1 VLRIL
6 LSQTLNF
13 NYISKKLL
21 IMEQEKALKVLLE
34 VALVAQAKGILSLDD
49 AVVVKE
55 AFDVIV
61 KTLPQEEPVEKET
74 VFSDDVQKD

>member
-1 VLRIL
+1 
-6 LSQTLNF
+6 
-13 NYISKKLL
+13 
-21 IMEQEKALKVLLE
+21 MEQEKALKVLLE

-55 AFDVIV
+55 AFDTIV
-61 KTLPQEEPVEKET
+61 KTLPQEEPVEVET

>member
-1 VLRIL
+1 VLKIL

>member
-1 VLRIL
+1 
-6 LSQTLNF
+6 
-13 NYISKKLL
+13 
-21 IMEQEKALKVLLE
+21 MENEKALKVLLE

-61 KTLPQEEPVEKET
+61 KTLPQEETVVEEA
-74 VFSDDVQKD
+74 VVADDVQEN

>member
-61 KTLPQEEPVEKET
+61 KTLPQEEPVVEEA
-74 VFSDDVQKD
+74 VVADDVQEN

>member
-1 VLRIL
+1 
-6 LSQTLNF
+6 
-13 NYISKKLL
+13 
-21 IMEQEKALKVLLE
+21 MEQEKALKVLLE

-61 KTLPQEEPVEKET
+61 KTLPQEPVEQET

>member
-1 VLRIL
+1 
-6 LSQTLNF
+6 
-13 NYISKKLL
+13 
-21 IMEQEKALKVLLE
+21 MEQEKALKVLLE

-61 KTLPQEEPVEKET
+61 KTLPQEEPVVEEA
-74 VFSDDVQKD
+74 VVADDVQEN

>member
-1 VLRIL
+1 
-6 LSQTLNF
+6 
-13 NYISKKLL
+13 
-21 IMEQEKALKVLLE
+21 MENEKALKVLLE

-61 KTLPQEEPVEKET
+61 KTLPQEETVVEEA
-74 VFSDDVQKD
+74 VVEDDVQEN

>member
-1 VLRIL
+1 
-6 LSQTLNF
+6 
-13 NYISKKLL
+13 
-21 IMEQEKALKVLLE
+21 MEQEKALKVLLE

-61 KTLPQEEPVEKET
+61 KTLPQEEPVVEEA
-74 VFSDDVQKD
+74 VVEDDVQEN

>member
-1 VLRIL
+1 
-6 LSQTLNF
+6 
-13 NYISKKLL
+13 
-21 IMEQEKALKVLLE
+21 MEQEKALKVLLE

-61 KTLPQEEPVEKET
+61 KTLPQEEPVVEEA
-74 VFSDDVQKD
+74 VVENDVQEN